1 MITTAAYNTI
11 TKTVNKVVKRLEEN
25 NITFEVQGDEHSFA
39 ISPTCTIN
47 TQFSTIEIHK
57 NKFRVD
63 GTEVNDLDEM
73 IEIIQE
79 IERI

>member
-1 MITTAAYNTI
+1 MISTAEYNAI
-11 TKTVNKVVKRLEEN
+11 TKTVKKVVKKLKEN

-47 TQFSTIEIHK
+47 TQFSTIQINK
-57 NKFRVD
+57 NKIKVNDIEVD
-63 GTEVNDLDEM
+63 DLDEI

-79 IERI
+79 FE